1 LEFLSDFI
9 AGGCLM
15 SEMQRRT
22 DAQLLR
28 EYAENGSEAA
38 FSELVARHAG
48 MVYAAALRQVESPD
62 TARDVAQSVFT
73 DLARK
78 AAGVSREVVVTGWL
92 FRSTRFA
99 ALTLLRTERRRQS
112 RERQAMDMLELSS
125 ESALDWEHLRP
136 ALDEA
141 INALGDRDRDA
152 ILLRFFERRD
162 LGTVGAALGVTED
175 AAQKCVSR
183 ALEKLRLFFARR
195 GVVLSASALG
205 TILGASAMQAAPI
218 GFAKSLAAASLAA
231 QATGAALPAGS
242 GLLTVGKLFAVLGG
256 VAGVAI
262 VTCLLPWRSSP
273 ETGNVGSDQQKQTLL
288 TNGAGGKGGA
298 GGAGGAGGS
307 GGVGGR
313 GGKGGGAGGAGGVG
327 GRGAGPG
334 GGGGAG
340 GKSGG
345 RQ

>member
-1 LEFLSDFI
+1 
-9 AGGCLM
+9 
-15 SEMQRRT
+15 MQHRT

-38 FSELVARHAG
+38 FAELVARHAG

-99 ALTLLRTERRRQS
+99 ALAVLRTERRRQS

-125 ESALDWEHLRP
+125 GSALDWEHLRP
-136 ALDEA
+136 TLDEA

-162 LGTVGAALGVTED
+162 LDSVGTALGITED

-183 ALEKLRLFFARR
+183 ALEKLRLFFAQR
-195 GVVLSASALG
+195 GVVLPASALG
-205 TILGASAMQAAPI
+205 TILGTNAMQAAPI
-218 GFAKSLAAASLAA
+218 GFAKTLAAASLAA
-231 QATGAALPAGS
+231 QASGAALPAGS
-242 GLLTVGKLFAVLGG
+242 GLITAGKLFAVLGG

-262 VTCLLPWRSSP
+262 ITTLLPWRPAP
-273 ETGNVGSDQQKQTLL
+273 ETGNAGPDQQKPTLL

-298 GGAGGAGGS
+298 GGAGGIGGKGGAGG
-307 GGVGGR
+307 GA
-313 GGKGGGAGGAGGVG
+313 GGKGAGAGGAGGAGGQGGGAGGAGGKG
-327 GRGAGPG
+327 
-334 GGGGAG
+334 
-340 GKSGG
+340 GG